1 MFGKLSTAIDAIIII
16 IATGLIWLTFH
27 FHSVAVEAK
36 ESAEQ
41 AKKDQQQAEA
51 ITGNVIKATALFN
64 DIAKASNDEQK
75 QNSSQSEERVVYITK
90 TIKDDSCAVQSVP
103 SDAVNKLREHRDKI
117 HSGASNTDTGKP
129 GS

>member
-1 MFGKLSTAIDAIIII
+1 MSRVVAAVSALVICIIV
-16 IATGLIWLTFH
+16 GLIWLTFH

-41 AKKDQQQAEA
+41 AKKDQRQAEA
-51 ITGNVIKATALFN
+51 ITGNVIKATAIFN

-90 TIKDDSCAVQSVP
+90 TIKDDSCAVQPVP
-103 SDAVNKLREHRDKI
+103 ADADNKLREHRDKI
-117 HSGASNTDTGKP
+117 HSGSGNTDTGKP

>member
-1 MFGKLSTAIDAIIII
+1 MSRVVAAVSALVICIIV
-16 IATGLIWLTFH
+16 GLIWLTFH

-36 ESAEQ
+36 ESAEH

-51 ITGNVIKATALFN
+51 ITGNVIKATAIFN

-117 HSGASNTDTGKP
+117 HSGSGNTDTGKP